1 MAEARLKA
9 EILVRAHLR
18 LCDQAMLPG
27 VVRRKGDADAGAI
40 LIKLDRLDG
49 TCVVLSQVRT
59 VEGELAWMRAT
70 GEDPTPDADGEAYIT
85 KQLKFDPDIWVL
97 DVEDPKAQYQIDGKL
112 V

>member
-9 EILVRAHLR
+9 ELLVRAHLR
-18 LCDQAMLPG
+18 LCDQAMLPA
-27 VVRRKGDADAGAI
+27 VVRRKGDADAGTI

-49 TCVVLSQVRT
+49 TCVVFSQVRT
-59 VEGELAWMRAT
+59 VEGKLAWMRAT

-97 DVEDPKAQYQIDGKL
+97 DIEDPKAQYQVEGNLI
-112 V
+112 